1 MPTQPF
7 SSDNGF
13 STSGNI
19 TCNVTYGAFYD
30 TTTQTNSNV
39 GNAIPVS
46 YNTVDINNGVTLAG
60 GNTEITIAKTG
71 IYNIQFSAQL
81 SKSDSGTDIVY
92 IWLDKNGNSV
102 AESATSVS
110 LVGNGGRDVAAW
122 NFVVSA
128 AANDYYRLM
137 WMSTDANASI
147 LHLANAAPVPGI
159 PSVILTVVPV
169 GP

>member
-1 MPTQPF
+1 MSTQPF
-7 SSDNGF
+7 TSDSGF
-13 STSGNI
+13 TTAGNI
-19 TCNVTYGAFYD
+19 ISNVTYGAFYD

-46 YNTVDINNGVTLAG
+46 YNTVDINNGVVLAS
-60 GNTEITIAKTG
+60 GNTEITIQKAG
-71 IYNIQFSAQL
+71 VYNIQFSLQL
-81 SKSDSGTDIVY
+81 SKSDSGTDLVY
-92 IWLDKNGNSV
+92 IWLDKNGTAV
-102 AESATSVS
+102 PESATSVS
-110 LVGNGGRDVAAW
+110 LVGNGGRNVAAW

-147 LHLANAAPVPGI
+147 LHLANASPVPGI

-169 GP
+169 GA